1 MKRFKVLE
9 YGKEFEFD
17 DVVEALNKVEEL
29 TKKFVD
35 YSITF
40 IDNELSKII
49 FVEDVI
55 DFTEL
60 CSEY

>member
-1 MKRFKVLE
+1 MKRFKILE

-17 DVVEALNKVEEL
+17 NVVEALNKVEEL
-29 TKKFVD
+29 TKKFVG
-35 YSITF
+35 YSIIF
-40 IDNELSKII
+40 MDNELKKIKV
-49 FVEDVI
+49 VEDTI

>member
-1 MKRFKVLE
+1 MKRFKVME

-17 DVVEALNKVEEL
+17 NVVEALNKVEEL
-29 TKKFVD
+29 TKKFVG

-40 IDNELSKII
+40 IDNELNKIK
-49 FVEDVI
+49 FVEDAI